1 MTEKQMLEVD
11 VDGGK
16 LAVAHWPGDGPDLVL
31 VHGISASHM
40 AWGPVVKALPSGRF
54 NIYAPD
60 LRGRG
65 ASNHLPEPY
74 GLARHVDDLCH
85 LIDQH
90 CSRPVAFAGH
100 SLGAYI
106 GAVFGATRAEYLSK
120 IVLVDGGIALA
131 SSDPTP
137 PKERL
142 EKVLG
147 PALKRLALTF
157 ESHSAYHDFW
167 RQHPAFADAAEWS
180 ADVEAYF
187 DYDLEGEAPELRS
200 RAREAAVRRDGLD
213 PMQPEMVT
221 MIDQVPVPMLMLTA
235 VRGLLNQPEP
245 LMPVAAVQ
253 EKVNAVAGLSW
264 IEIPDTNHYSIT
276 LGSAGAETA
285 RHIADFV
292 TA

>member
-16 LAVAHWPGDGPDLVL
+16 LAVAQWPGDGPDLVL

-65 ASNHLPEPY
+65 ASNHLPEPF

-106 GAVFGATRAEYLSK
+106 GA
-120 IVLVDGGIALA
+120 
-131 SSDPTP
+131 SD
-137 PKERL
+137 
-142 EKVLG
+142 
-147 PALKRLALTF
+147 A
-157 ESHSAYHDFW
+157 
-167 RQHPAFADAAEWS
+167 
-180 ADVEAYF
+180 
-187 DYDLEGEAPELRS
+187 
-200 RAREAAVRRDGLD
+200 
-213 PMQPEMVT
+213 
-221 MIDQVPVPMLMLTA
+221 VPVAAIETA
-235 VRGLLNQPEP
+235 VRDEFTGKKARFVPQNLAAFHAGVELGRTTA
-245 LMPVAAVQ
+245 AAV
-253 EKVNAVAGLSW
+253 
-264 IEIPDTNHYSIT
+264 
-276 LGSAGAETA
+276 
-285 RHIADFV
+285 
-292 TA
+292 